1 MHRSKSTPHIEKK
14 QPLPGLQVPKRPASP
29 ERKVKLAARF
39 AALTNSSKAD
49 RKPRTDVSQLSLKQR
64 EFIKLIGGGE
74 SGYNAAVLVGVSP
87 SSASSQASRWRK
99 DPLIMQLI
107 DEEQKKYALTCQM
120 TKEKVMNMHMEA
132 YNMSKLMSEP
142 ATMVSAAREIGKL
155 CGYYEPVK
163 YQLDVNLSGQVAL
176 ERLNTLSDAELLK
189 LIAEGA
195 PKGSVGALLP
205 PPQAS
210 QTAN

>member
-1 MHRSKSTPHIEKK
+1 MASNEAPHAVHQRKTNPKVIAKFEGIKTGKNEVKQKLRADQLTPK
-14 QPLPGLQVPKRPASP
+14 Q
-29 ERKVKLAARF
+29 
-39 AALTNSSKAD
+39 KA
-49 RKPRTDVSQLSLKQR
+49 
-64 EFIKLIGGGE
+64 FIKFVASGE
-74 SGYNAAVLVGVSP
+74 SGTNAALKAGVSVN
-87 SSASSQASRWRK
+87 SAQTLAVRWRK
-99 DPLIMQLI
+99 HPIVQQMIAD
-107 DEEQKKYALTCQM
+107 EQKKYAITCQM
-120 TKEKVMNMHMEA
+120 TKEKVMDMHMEA

-155 CGYYEPVK
+155 CGYYEPMK
-163 YQLDVNLSGQVAL
+163 YQVDINVSGQVAL